1 MMTKLIKYEQ
11 DYSDLSKINRDSIG
25 TTVTIIGIIRAL
37 RTSAE
42 RTFVDFVDGSKS
54 TPTSL
59 MTEDKELISKLK
71 PLCRGAS
78 LGLTGEVVKH
88 PIKDEL
94 IEIIIKTIFHIGP
107 IADPVKYILNA
118 KGASLDVLRAHKIAR
133 MKSITQL
140 AVQRIRS
147 GLSTALH
154 TFFETMSFK
163 LLNPNI
169 VTTADCE
176 GGGEQFTIT
185 TQIKKDKEKLEVDF
199 SKDFFLKPA
208 FLTVSSQ
215 LQLEGLAHAFMKV
228 WTCNKSFRAEKSK
241 TSRHVGEFEHYEWE
255 TVYVGDGLKKLLDLN
270 EHITQFCIEY
280 ILQVYMSDLIELD
293 KYISKGIIKK
303 LESHISKPY
312 VRVSYDEAL
321 TIITD
326 RKAEIKLPD
335 EQLPKW
341 GDDLG
346 SICEMFL
353 AEKVYDHP
361 VLVYNYPKD
370 LKSFYMK
377 QNDDGRTVQSCDLLF
392 PGLGEVIGSSVRE
405 DKLDKLMKV
414 VEDRKMD
421 ATTLQWY
428 IDLRKDGSLPTFGAG
443 LGFDRLVRIC
453 TGIDNIRDVIPF
465 PVAYEECD
473 Y

>member
-1 MMTKLIKYEQ
+1 MSLLIKYLQE
-11 DYSDLSKINRDSIG
+11 YSDLSQITKESIG
-25 TTVTIIGIIRAL
+25 TTVTIIGTIRAL

-42 RTFVDFVDGSKS
+42 RTFIDFVDGSKS

-78 LGLTGEVVKH
+78 LGVTGEVVKH
-88 PIKDEL
+88 PSKDDL
-94 IEIIIKTIFHIGP
+94 IEIIIKTIFHLGL
-107 IADPVKYILNA
+107 IADPDKYILNA

-140 AVQRIRS
+140 AVQRVRS

-154 TFFETMSFK
+154 TFFQMFSFK

-185 TQIKKDKEKLEVDF
+185 TQMKKDKEKLEVDF

-215 LQLEGLAHAFMKV
+215 LQLEALAHAFMKV

-270 EHITQFCIEY
+270 EHITQFCIQYVLEHH
-280 ILQVYMSDLIELD
+280 MDDLIELN
-293 KYISKGIIKK
+293 KFVSKGIIQK

-312 VRVSYDEAL
+312 IRISYDEAL
-321 TIITD
+321 AIITD
-326 RKAEIKLPD
+326 KRAEIKLPD
-335 EQLPKW
+335 SEIPKW

-346 SICEMFL
+346 SVCEMFI
-353 AEKVYDHP
+353 AEKIYNHP

-377 QNDDGRTVQSCDLLF
+377 QNEDGRTVQSCDLLF

-405 DKLDKLMKV
+405 EVLDKLMKV
-414 VEDRKMD
+414 MEERKMD
-421 ATTLQWY
+421 VSTLQWY
-428 IDLRKDGSLPTFGAG
+428 VDLRKDGSLPTFGAG

>member
-1 MMTKLIKYEQ
+1 MATLIKYSQ
-11 DYSDLSKINRDSIG
+11 DYTDLNNINKDFIG
-25 TTVTIIGIIRAL
+25 KTVTIIGTIRAL
-37 RTSAE
+37 RTSAD
-42 RTFVDFVDGSKS
+42 RTFVDFVDGSTSKA
-54 TPTSL
+54 TSL
-59 MTEDKELISKLK
+59 MTEDKELMVKLK
-71 PLCRGAS
+71 TLCRGAS
-78 LGLTGEVVKH
+78 LGVTGEVVKH
-88 PIKDEL
+88 PVKDDL

-140 AVQRIRS
+140 AVQRIRA
-147 GLSTALH
+147 GVSTALY
-154 TFFETMSFK
+154 TFFQMIGFK
-163 LLNPNI
+163 LLNPNV

-215 LQLEGLAHAFMKV
+215 LQLESLAHAFMKV

-255 TVYVGDGLKKLLDLN
+255 TVYVGDGLTKLLDLN
-270 EHITQFCIEY
+270 EHITQFCIGY
-280 ILQVYMSDLIELD
+280 ILEIHMDDLIELD
-293 KYISKGIIKK
+293 KFVSKGIINKMK
-303 LESHISKPY
+303 SHISKPY
-312 VRVSYDEAL
+312 VRISYDEAL
-321 TIITD
+321 SIITD
-326 RKAEIKLPD
+326 RKAEIKIAL
-335 EQLPKW
+335 EELPKW

-405 DKLDKLMKV
+405 NVLDKLLKV
-414 VEDRKMD
+414 MEERKMD
-421 ATTLQWY
+421 VSTLQWY
-428 IDLRKDGSLPTFGAG
+428 VDLRKDGSLPTFGAG

-453 TGIDNIRDVIPF
+453 TGMENIRDVIPF

>member
-1 MMTKLIKYEQ
+1 MTSLVKYSQEYTDLNKVNQ
-11 DYSDLSKINRDSIG
+11 DLLGQIITVIG
-25 TTVTIIGIIRAL
+25 TIRSI
-37 RTSAE
+37 RTSAD
-42 RTFVDFVDGSKS
+42 RTFIDFVDGSTS

-59 MTEDKELISKLK
+59 MTEDKEHIGKLK
-71 PLCRGAS
+71 TLCRGAS
-78 LGLTGEVVKH
+78 LGVTGEVVKH
-88 PIKDEL
+88 PVKETL
-94 IEIIIKTIFHIGP
+94 IEIIIKSIFHIGL

-118 KGASLDVLRAHKIAR
+118 KGASLEVLRSHKIAR
-133 MKSITQL
+133 LKSITQI
-140 AVQRIRS
+140 AVQRVRA

-154 TFFETMSFK
+154 KFFDTFGFK
-163 LLNPNI
+163 LLNPNV

-185 TQIKKDKEKLEVDF
+185 TQIKKNNEKLEVDF

-215 LQLEGLAHAFMKV
+215 LQLEAFAHALMKV

-241 TSRHVGEFEHYEWE
+241 TSRHVAEFEHYEWE

-270 EHITQFCIEY
+270 EHITQYCIQY
-280 ILQVYMSDLIELD
+280 VLDFHKDDLAVLDSKFISLGLIKRLQE
-293 KYISKGIIKK
+293 
-303 LESHISKPY
+303 HISKPY
-312 VRVSYDEAL
+312 IRITYDEAL
-321 TIITD
+321 EILIEK
-326 RKAEIKLPD
+326 KAEID
-335 EQLPKW
+335 VDIPKW

-353 AEKVYDHP
+353 AEKVFGHP

-377 QNDDGRTVQSCDLLF
+377 QNEDGRTVQSCDLLF

-405 DKLDKLMKV
+405 NVLDKLMSV
-414 VEDRKMD
+414 VTERKMD
-421 ATTLQWY
+421 ASSLQWY

-453 TGIDNIRDVIPF
+453 TGMDNIRDVIPI
-465 PVAYEECD
+465 PVAYEECE